1 MMELWRNQRI
11 EMQLVGKPWQH
22 RVLIRMRRKQPVEQ
36 LTHAP
41 AEEPLASDLLI
52 GAPAIAAFIGVS
64 KKRLYYY
71 VSKKRLPVGRLGKS
85 LIASKAKLRRAI
97 RDLV

>member
-1 MMELWRNQRI
+1 MGGEAVAALGTDSNATPQM
-11 EMQLVGKPWQH
+11 P
-22 RVLIRMRRKQPVEQ
+22 
-36 LTHAP
+36 AP
-41 AEEPLASDLLI
+41 LPTPPHEPERPADDILI
-52 GAPAIAAFIGVS
+52 GAPAIAAFLGVS

-71 VSKKRLPVGRLGKS
+71 VSKKRLPVGKFGKN